1 MTGSEKKDD
10 PDPETMTSTELHSHF
25 TQLVGNHVQDV
36 EKQHAD
42 TMERIDGLKTS
53 FAQQLDTRFQEMMAR
68 LLPPNRLLP
77 SRPLPSRSSKGVPG
91 VSRAMGLMPL

>member
-10 PDPETMTSTELHSHF
+10 LDPETMTSAELHSHF

-36 EKQHAD
+36 EKRHAD
-42 TMERIDGLKTS
+42 TMERIEGLETS

-68 LLPPNRLLP
+68 LPP
-77 SRPLPSRSSKGVPG
+77 PLVAAPQPATPQTVQHR
-91 VSRAMGLMPL
+91 RARRVLE